1 MMPSKVPMPPA
12 TSTAV
17 MPTTIDTRAPKIRR
31 DSTSRPTWSV
41 PSR

>member
-1 MMPSKVPMPPA
+1 MPSRVPITPA

-17 MPTTIDTRAPKIRR
+17 TPTIIDTRAPKISR